1 MKRFKAE
8 YHHCKVTVNALG
20 IGKIQI
26 DVDDS
31 DANQWAN
38 VKEFAFMIEDDI
50 DVPTPVVTNNKLVV
64 DLDLYD
70 SMLILAI
77 INLCSWFS
85 SSILSLMF
93 RMCRYDSATNI
104 VGS

>member
-1 MKRFKAE
+1 MSMAKRFKQE
-8 YHHCKVTVNALG
+8 YHHCKVTVNAIG

-50 DVPTPVVTNNKLVV
+50 DTPVVSNQGLVA
-64 DLDLYD
+64 D
-70 SMLILAI
+70 SYEDFTLNELRERFPDIK
-77 INLCSWFS
+77 
-85 SSILSLMF
+85 
-93 RMCRYDSATNI
+93 ATSKKAFI
-104 VGS
+104 EQIQ

>member
-1 MKRFKAE
+1 MGKRFKQE

-38 VKEFAFMIEDDI
+38 VKEFEFMIEDDV
-50 DVPTPVVTNNKLVV
+50 DVVTPIVVNQGLVA
-64 DLDLYD
+64 D
-70 SMLILAI
+70 SYEDFTLNELRERFPDIK
-77 INLCSWFS
+77 
-85 SSILSLMF
+85 
-93 RMCRYDSATNI
+93 ATSKKAFI
-104 VGS
+104 EQIQ

>member
-1 MKRFKAE
+1 MKRFKAK
-8 YHHCKVTVNALG
+8 YHHCKVTVNAIG

-50 DVPTPVVTNNKLVV
+50 DEPKPVVVKEQPKQNDYSKMKLKELREIFP
-64 DLDLYD
+64 D
-70 SMLILAI
+70 IK
-77 INLCSWFS
+77 
-85 SSILSLMF
+85 
-93 RMCRYDSATNI
+93 ATSVEEFVKQI
-104 VGS
+104 Q

>member
-8 YHHCKVTVNALG
+8 YHHCKVTVNAMG

-38 VKEFAFMIEDDI
+38 VKEFAFMIEDDV
-50 DVPTPVVTNNKLVV
+50 DVVTPIVTNNKLVA
-64 DLDLYD
+64 D
-70 SMLILAI
+70 SYEDFTLQELRDRFPDIK
-77 INLCSWFS
+77 
-85 SSILSLMF
+85 
-93 RMCRYDSATNI
+93 ATSKKAFI
-104 VGS
+104 EQIQ

>member
-1 MKRFKAE
+1 MSTAKRFKAE
-8 YHHCKVTVNALG
+8 YHHCKVTVNAIG

-50 DVPTPVVTNNKLVV
+50 DVPTPVVTNNKLVA
-64 DLDLYD
+64 D
-70 SMLILAI
+70 SYEDFTLQELRDRFPDIK
-77 INLCSWFS
+77 
-85 SSILSLMF
+85 
-93 RMCRYDSATNI
+93 ATSKANFI
-104 VGS
+104 SQIQ

>member
-8 YHHCKVTVNALG
+8 YHHCKVTVNAMG

-38 VKEFAFMIEDDI
+38 VKEFAFMIEDDV
-50 DVPTPVVTNNKLVV
+50 DVVTPIVKEQPKQNDYSKMKLKELREIFP
-64 DLDLYD
+64 D
-70 SMLILAI
+70 IK
-77 INLCSWFS
+77 
-85 SSILSLMF
+85 
-93 RMCRYDSATNI
+93 ATSVEEFVKQI
-104 VGS
+104 Q

>member
-38 VKEFAFMIEDDI
+38 VKEFAFMIEDDV
-50 DVPTPVVTNNKLVV
+50 DEPTPIVTNNKLVA
-64 DLDLYD
+64 D
-70 SMLILAI
+70 SYEDFTLQELRDRFPDIK
-77 INLCSWFS
+77 
-85 SSILSLMF
+85 
-93 RMCRYDSATNI
+93 ATSKKAFI
-104 VGS
+104 EQIQ